1 MASTTTTNG
10 SLSNGP
16 VTGPVGPT
24 QQMLMSDA
32 AWFSWALLLSIALM
46 LSTLL
51 MLSSVDAEHFSDAEQ
66 CEHWCLMLHGTH
78 IRYLWF
84 QLIQPHRTPA
94 LLLMKYLRGVWWTY
108 DYIVFRIFVTSWWPN
123 RVKGYFQ
130 FSGRLILCRLPLVH
144 NCTELPCLFLVF
156 FSPASFLCILYL
168 MLFLPFPHEWKTEV
182 TGWKCFWSESLI
194 TTSKV

>member
-1 MASTTTTNG
+1 MWRKLGTTDPGWSFSMASTTTTNG

-24 QQMLMSDA
+24 QQILMSDA

-66 CEHWCLMLHGTH
+66 CEHWCLMLHGAH

-94 LLLMKYLRGVWWTY
+94 LLFMKYFRSVVNIMI
-108 DYIVFRIFVTSWWPN
+108 DIVFFPRIFVTSWSPN
-123 RVKGYFQ
+123 RVNEGI
-130 FSGRLILCRLPLVH
+130 FSVL
-144 NCTELPCLFLVF
+144 
-156 FSPASFLCILYL
+156 
-168 MLFLPFPHEWKTEV
+168 W
-182 TGWKCFWSESLI
+182 
-194 TTSKV
+194 TTYSV

>member
-1 MASTTTTNG
+1 MWRKLGTTDPGWSFSMASTTTTNG

-24 QQMLMSDA
+24 QQILMSDA

-66 CEHWCLMLHGTH
+66 CEHWCLMLHGAH

-84 QLIQPHRTPA
+84 QLIQPHRTHA
-94 LLLMKYLRGVWWTY
+94 LLLMKYLRGVWWTLWF
-108 DYIVFRIFVTSWWPN
+108 I
-123 RVKGYFQ
+123 
-130 FSGRLILCRLPLVH
+130 
-144 NCTELPCLFLVF
+144 LFLAYLSQAGLLIGWRDIFNSLDHLFCVVCRW
-156 FSPASFLCILYL
+156 SIIAQNCPASFLYNNI
-168 MLFLPFPHEWKTEV
+168 
-182 TGWKCFWSESLI
+182 
-194 TTSKV
+194 